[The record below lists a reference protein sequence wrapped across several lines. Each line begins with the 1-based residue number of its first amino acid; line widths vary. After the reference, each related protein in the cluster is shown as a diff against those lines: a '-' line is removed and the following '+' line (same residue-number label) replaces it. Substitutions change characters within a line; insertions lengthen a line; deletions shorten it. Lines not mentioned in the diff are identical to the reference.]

1 MYKMMASNI
10 VNKVKKD
17 SFRRIDVNFVIPE
30 KYRNVK
36 KETSIRSLEEQH
48 IFSSLRTRIL

>member
-1 MYKMMASNI
+1 MMASNI